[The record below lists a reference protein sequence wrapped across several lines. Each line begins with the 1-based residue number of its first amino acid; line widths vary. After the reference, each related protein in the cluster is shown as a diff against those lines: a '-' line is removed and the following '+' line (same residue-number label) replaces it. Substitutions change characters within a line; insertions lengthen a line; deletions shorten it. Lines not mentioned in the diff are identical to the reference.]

1 MSEAGTPNNAKLST
15 THLVVL
21 LSTTHLAHQ
30 HPEEDHMSS
39 TEHQLML
46 SRECCMVV
54 CIVLSNTWWK
64 GCLAMVACS
73 SLVQCTHSHSG

>member
-1 MSEAGTPNNAKLST
+1 
-15 THLVVL
+15 
-21 LSTTHLAHQ
+21 
-30 HPEEDHMSS
+30 MSS

-73 SLVQCTHSHSG
+73 SLLQCTHSHSG